1 MREKEISPFLYFYFY
16 WVLRLHIF
24 TDFKRCCVGLYSLS
38 FLFFSFL
45 ILDSKVCSVVPKVRF
60 VLVLVQ
66 YGKPRQQFTNKEI

>member
-45 ILDSKVCSVVPKVRF
+45 FFSFLILDSKVCSVVPKVRF
-60 VLVLVQ
+60 VLVLV
-66 YGKPRQQFTNKEI
+66 